1 MYFGYESQCALFE
14 YRGRILN
21 IKLFAAVVYFS
32 LVDFYSCMISNM
44 LETERIKKTKILS
57 HQLKLPLFKTGT
69 DGRGLLKPV
78 MEVVVFNS
86 HANTSNMHGA
96 R

>member
-1 MYFGYESQCALFE
+1 MHIS
-14 YRGRILN
+14 LN
-21 IKLFAAVVYFS
+21 F
-32 LVDFYSCMISNM
+32 
-44 LETERIKKTKILS
+44 LS
-57 HQLKLPLFKTGT
+57 SKPAQTAEVFLK
-69 DGRGLLKPV
+69 KPV